1 MAIYLS
7 LKYINK
13 HIKTFEINKYITFR
27 SIILLLKNIL
37 VNILH
42 VCADIKCHSKCVEVR
57 SQIHRIRSL
66 LPLLNGS
73 KDGGQVSP
81 VQQDPLSYSGDS
93 LTTDVIIAI

>member
-1 MAIYLS
+1 MAKYLS

-27 SIILLLKNIL
+27 SIILL

-57 SQIHRIRSL
+57 SQLHRIRSL

-93 LTTDVIIAI
+93 LTTDVITAI